1 MSDRVA
7 TPRAEPVRNEAVRT
21 GNGNGNVINPLLLPG
36 ANPYG
41 AYLQP
46 AFAGMKGDSAED
58 NVATYAASDFI
69 GFGLVVGR
77 TAHGAKTIAVG
88 GTMPVG
94 ISVHDHIIGSRNSY
108 IKYDAVSVMDRGKV
122 WVQVDDATNIEDGVY
137 VSYDPATGI
146 CTAGGVGGGT
156 LLPNAIFRGQ
166 AIEVMDI
173 TYEIATNIALVEL
186 HFGLAVSAGTVVP

>member
-21 GNGNGNVINPLLLPG
+21 GNGNGAVINPLFLPG

-58 NVATYAASDFI
+58 NVATYAASDRI
-69 GFGLVVGR
+69 DFGVVVSR
-77 TAHGAKTIAVG
+77 TEAGKRTVMQG
-88 GTMPVG
+88 GTIPVG

-108 IKYDAVSVMDRGKV
+108 IQYDAVSTMDRGKV
-122 WVQVDDATNIEDGVY
+122 WVQVGDIANVADGVY
-137 VSYDPATGI
+137 VMYDPATGM
-146 CTAGGVGGGT
+146 CAAGLGT
-156 LLPNAIFRGQ
+156 LLPNAIFRSE
-166 AIEVMDI
+166 AIEVMDV

-186 HFGLAVSAGTVVP
+186 HYGLAVSAGTVVP